1 MADNIEVGQTESKN
15 KTFIL
20 SDESLNSY
28 GFWIKTSGIDLKQF
42 KRNPVM
48 LFNHSRPWRGTK
60 DELLPIG
67 IWVNIRIEDGALKAD
82 AAFDKDDEFAA
93 EIARKVESGVIRM
106 CSVGIEVTED
116 TEDVNMLKP
125 GQRRRTVTKC
135 KLTEC
140 SITTFGANENAIVL
154 YKKGELIELTDGS
167 DNIGVE
173 FLNNNNK
180 KMEQIAL
187 SLGLPETATMAQ
199 VLAKIEELKKSEKAA
214 EQLKADKE
222 KVEGNYITQAIDT
235 AVKQGKLAATSK
247 EHYEQIGKEMGIDFL
262 TTTLSALTPR
272 SKPSEAIM
280 SATGDNAD
288 KKFKDY
294 MPSEL
299 ESMRVNQLD
308 IYKKLYK
315 FEYGIELK

>member
-1 MADNIEVGQTESKN
+1 MAENIKEENPDSTN
-15 KTFIL
+15 KTFVL

-48 LFNHSRPWRGTK
+48 LWNHSRSWRGTK

-67 IWVNIRIEDGALKAD
+67 IWVNIRIEDGILKAD

-93 EIARKVESGVIRM
+93 EIARKVASGVIRM
-106 CSVGIEVTED
+106 CSVGVEVVED
-116 TEDVNMLKP
+116 TEDVNMLKS

-140 SITTFGANENAIVL
+140 SITPFGANENAIAL
-154 YKKGELIELTDGS
+154 YKKGKLIELTDGS
-167 DNIGVE
+167 DIGVE

-187 SLGLPETATMAQ
+187 SLGLPETATMVQ
-199 VLAKIEELKKSEKAA
+199 VLAKIEELKMSEKAV
-214 EQLKADKE
+214 EQLKVDKE
-222 KVEGNYITQAIDT
+222 KVEGNYISQAIDA
-235 AVKQGKLAATSK
+235 AVKQGKLTATSRD
-247 EHYEQIGKEMGIDFL
+247 HYEQIGKEMGIDFL

-315 FEYGIELK
+315 SEYGIELK